1 MKKVFFMMS
10 LALMAVFMV
19 SCSDENEDIIKDEAL
34 IESMPTAYDDIM
46 EFSSEEDFQMLIEKG
61 MAEGTRAGANYR
73 IPSKFISL
81 MDVISP
87 TAEVLKDLSEEE
99 RNTILQNRMTYYEA
113 FGYGDII
120 PNEDVAKMINVDG
133 EVIVDNQLYRITDI
147 ATFTTAKED
156 APKLE
161 QYLCSVDQEEL
172 QTMISTSPEPRV
184 QLTPQ
189 ICAIRSYNNNIEQ
202 DCRLIDDR
210 TIIGGGGSGP
220 RTGNGSSGVANGG
233 NDTTTE
239 NLLNQIPFASFE
251 TYPAESRSWLGRLF
265 DGFNMRHNRHHEFK
279 KDYRVTG
286 SLYDYNYGFYRE
298 CGAYVSMDKKRGGF
312 FRLINGWKDINAN
325 KLVLHVDHIVLET
338 TINISNDILSTT
350 PSSPINLG
358 SSNNGTSVEIC
369 IFGKEWTFNN
379 IEKILGNG
387 LKDAIK
393 KLKSATNS
401 DIPDNT
407 RSFLFVTPQ
416 KLYKVIY
423 NQTSQADNKHKVR
436 KVFSSGFSFVFSL
449 NTSSLGKTLME
460 TVNKTLKSPSYH
472 IVTGQVKLAG
482 KLDNNWGGMII
493 YK

>member
-1 MKKVFFMMS
+1 MS

-210 TIIGGGGSGP
+210 TIIGGGGSGS

-298 CGAYVSMDKKRGGF
+298 CGAYVSMDRKRGGVLKF
-312 FRLINGWKDINAN
+312 INGWKDINAD
-325 KLVLHVDHIVLET
+325 KLVLHMDHIVLET
-338 TINISNDILSTT
+338 KIDISNDVLSN
-350 PSSPINLG
+350 SPTKPVLL
-358 SSNNGTSVEIC
+358 GTSNYGTSKQIEL
-369 IFGKEWTFNN
+369 FGRNWSKKDIDRLIAKGAKELFNALKK
-379 IEKILGNG
+379 ELG
-387 LKDAIK
+387 
-393 KLKSATNS
+393 T

-407 RSFLFVTPQ
+407 RSVIFVTPQ
-416 KLYKVIY
+416 KLYKVICDKTFY
-423 NQTSQADNKHKVR
+423 ASNKHKIR
-436 KVFSSGFSFVFSL
+436 EVFSSGSSFVISY
-449 NTSSLGKTLME
+449 NSSSWA
-460 TVNKTLKSPSYH
+460 KTLKQSIQETLKNPSYH
-472 IVTGQVKLAG
+472 IIEGQVKLAG
-482 KLDNNWGGMII
+482 KLNNNWGGIII

>member
-10 LALMAVFMV
+10 LALMAMSMV

-210 TIIGGGGSGP
+210 TIIGGGESGP
-220 RTGNGSSGVANGG
+220 RTGNGSSDWNKRKESNEDVF
-233 NDTTTE
+233 
-239 NLLNQIPFASFE
+239 NQIPFSSFP
-251 TYPAESRSWLGRLF
+251 TYSSSSHTFVGKLF
-265 DGFNMRHNRHHEFK
+265 DKLLGERHSRRHEFRK
-279 KDYRVTG
+279 GYRVSG

-298 CGAYVSMDKKRGGF
+298 CGAYVSMDKKRGGILK
-312 FRLINGWKDINAN
+312 LINGWKDMDAD
-325 KLVLHVDHIVLET
+325 KLVLHIDHIVLET
-338 TINISNDILSTT
+338 KIDISNGILQN
-350 PSSPINLG
+350 SPAKPVQLG
-358 SSNNGTSVEIC
+358 VSNYGTSKQIEL
-369 IFGKEWTFNN
+369 FGKNWSKEDIDKLIGKGAKELFNN
-379 IEKILGNG
+379 LKKELG
-387 LKDAIK
+387 
-393 KLKSATNS
+393 T

-407 RSFLFVTPQ
+407 RSVIFVTPQ
-416 KLYKVIY
+416 KLYKVICDKTFY
-423 NQTSQADNKHKVR
+423 ASNKHKIR
-436 KVFSSGFSFVFSL
+436 EVFSSGPSFFFSY
-449 NTSSLGKTLME
+449 NSSSWAKTLGQSIQE
-460 TVNKTLKSPSYH
+460 TLDSPSYH
-472 IVTGQVKLAG
+472 IVEGQVKLAG
-482 KLDNNWGGMII
+482 KLDNDWGGMII
-493 YK
+493 NK